1 MKRKQKPWPDCVTSA
16 CEATFLAEGHVGPPW
31 TDDDVVAL
39 AIGIGVSVVQKR
51 RTTTGCGA
59 GFTTLWGST
68 LTKRTPQ
75 TTFGRQSAPAKG
87 TPLEDLR
94 RGVHGRPSTRP

>member
-39 AIGIGVSVVQKR
+39 AIGIGVSVGISIVVGVSEIGDAIVIDVS
-51 RTTTGCGA
+51 T
-59 GFTTLWGST
+59 WVPGST
-68 LTKRTPQ
+68 LDIIRNSIRVAVACISVIRVKR
-75 TTFGRQSAPAKG
+75 
-87 TPLEDLR
+87 
-94 RGVHGRPSTRP
+94 